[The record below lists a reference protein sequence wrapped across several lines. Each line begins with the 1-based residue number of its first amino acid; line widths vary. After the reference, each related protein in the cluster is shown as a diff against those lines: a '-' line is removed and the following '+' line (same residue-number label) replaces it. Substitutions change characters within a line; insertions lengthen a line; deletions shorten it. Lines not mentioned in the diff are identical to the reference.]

1 MNNEWAKFIESQ
13 ILVYSANQLGRKA
26 KDHEFAAY
34 LGVDPAYISHW
45 KKGYRVPNGP
55 ALPSLP
61 SWASKPTPPPEPRPG
76 CRRTRSCGPSPKRYR
91 FCQKSCRLTSRS
103 RLRTPRSAR
112 WRRENRP
119 HRRDFEPPPDK
130 INGED

>member
-1 MNNEWAKFIESQ
+1 MNTEWAKFIESQ

-55 ALPSLP
+55 ALDAVAAKLGIEAYTAAGTSARLP
-61 SWASKPTPPPEPRPG
+61 QNPFLWAIAKTLPILPEELQAFFANQIEAASK
-76 CRRTRSCGPSPKRYR
+76 
-91 FCQKSCRLTSRS
+91 KSMETGKPATQEGFRAT
-103 RLRTPRSAR
+103 T
-112 WRRENRP
+112 
-119 HRRDFEPPPDK
+119 
-130 INGED
+130 G